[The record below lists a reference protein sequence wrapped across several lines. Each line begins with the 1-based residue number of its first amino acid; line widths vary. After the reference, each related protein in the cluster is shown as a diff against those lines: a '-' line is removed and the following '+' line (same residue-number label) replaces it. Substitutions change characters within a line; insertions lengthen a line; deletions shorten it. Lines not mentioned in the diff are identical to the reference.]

1 MIWGCVLIGAGF
13 AIVAGAPIFAVAMAG
28 MIVAGLSEGTVSV
41 AELTIIQRFTPDAV
55 RARVNSAT
63 EAAAMCAFALS
74 FPFAG
79 LIINVVGVRGA
90 YALAAIGCVIA
101 AGILVPTMQAARELA
116 AQADEPAEERSRP
129 RAAV

>member
-13 AIVAGAPIFAVAMAG
+13 AIVAGAPIFAVAMVG
-28 MIVAGLSEGTVSV
+28 MIVAGLSEGAVSV

-79 LIINVVGVRGA
+79 
-90 YALAAIGCVIA
+90 
-101 AGILVPTMQAARELA
+101 
-116 AQADEPAEERSRP
+116 
-129 RAAV
+129 